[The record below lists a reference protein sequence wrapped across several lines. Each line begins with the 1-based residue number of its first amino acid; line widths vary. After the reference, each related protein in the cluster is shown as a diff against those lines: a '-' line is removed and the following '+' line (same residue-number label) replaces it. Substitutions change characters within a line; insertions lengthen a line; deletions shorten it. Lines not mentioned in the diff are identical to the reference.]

1 MTGYWNRFA
10 ASAALCTAL
19 VVVPIFGAASPA
31 LPSQIDA
38 DVRDSVRLLR
48 TTPFHP
54 VDDQTLLDGARAAL
68 VEAAKKKGFDVD
80 VTPIH
85 PGSGADP
92 ISTLE
97 TAIATTASAAH
108 ASPTEFAYAAMSGMA
123 RAAGD
128 RYTQF
133 FTPEEYRAFNRAL
146 DPDHISGIGV
156 IVDAEAGDGAVR
168 LSYVI
173 PGTPADRAGLQ
184 AGDGIAAIDGAQTK
198 GMSVEHVSKLL
209 RGKPGTTVRLYCT
222 RASQI
227 ISVTIARTDV
237 APPTVQYRM
246 LPDGVGYVSV
256 LAFGRATPA
265 EFDVALA
272 RVKDAGARALVLDL
286 RNDGGGYVDSAIDIV
301 SRFVARKPLVTV
313 EERGYPDTTIRAQD
327 DPVVGLPTTILV
339 NAGTASASEI
349 TAGALQDDG
358 VGILI
363 GTRTYGKGVM
373 QTLTAL
379 ADGAAIKITT
389 AHYLTPRK
397 RDINLRG
404 IDPDVRV
411 DENRDARFGVVENDA
426 QLRAAVGF
434 LQKKIAAQSA
444 VETP

>member
-1 MTGYWNRFA
+1 MRFS
-10 ASAALCTAL
+10 ASAALCAAL
-19 VVVPIFGAASPA
+19 AFIPFAAHAYAA
-31 LPSQIDA
+31 LPSQVDA
-38 DVRDSVRLLR
+38 DVRESFRLLR
-48 TTPFHP
+48 TTAYRPI
-54 VDDQTLLDGARAAL
+54 DDQAMLDGARAAL
-68 VEAAKKKGFDVD
+68 LEAAKKLGVD
-80 VTPIH
+80 VELPAMH
-85 PGSGADP
+85 WGSGPDQSIAELEAE
-92 ISTLE
+92 IS
-97 TAIATTASAAH
+97 AAASAAH
-108 ASPTEFAYAAMSGMA
+108 ASSTEFAYAAMSGMA

-133 FTPEEYRAFNRAL
+133 FTPQEYRAFNRAL
-146 DPDHISGIGV
+146 DPDRISGIGV
-156 IVDAEAGDGAVR
+156 IVETDATTGSAR
-168 LSYVI
+168 LSFVI

-184 AGDGIAAIDGAQTK
+184 AGDTITAIDGVPTK
-198 GMSVEHVSKLL
+198 GAGVDVVSAML
-209 RGKPGTTVRLYCT
+209 RGKPGT
-222 RASQI
+222 
-227 ISVTIARTDV
+227 SVLLDCARTNQSRSLTIV
-237 APPTVQYRM
+237 RTEVVPPTVQYKM

-265 EFDVALA
+265 EFDVALD
-272 RVKDAGARALVLDL
+272 RLKDAGARALVLDL

-313 EERGYPDTTIRAQD
+313 EERGYPDTTIRSQD

-358 VGILI
+358 AGVLV

-389 AHYLTPRK
+389 AHYLTPHK

-411 DENRDARFGVVENDA
+411 DENRDARFGVLESDA
-426 QLRAAVGF
+426 QLRAAVGL
-434 LQKKIAAQSA
+434 LQKKIAAA
-444 VETP
+444 GAF